1 MQFTRG
7 TWSLAL
13 LWQPTVPEDS
23 DTWPSG
29 RRGTRCNMGP
39 AMEMNQIRYFLALC
53 KEKNFTRAAARC
65 SVSQPSL
72 TTAIKKLE
80 REFGGPLFDRGRRNE
95 LTDLGILV
103 RPFLERIAWNAATA
117 KWCAD
122 SAGSGAASAHARA
135 NGAPNAVELECGQ
148 DQGQDDEPGRL
159 LRQEPIEL
167 MLLAQDPPKSLAAE

>member
-1 MQFTRG
+1 
-7 TWSLAL
+7 
-13 LWQPTVPEDS
+13 
-23 DTWPSG
+23 
-29 RRGTRCNMGP
+29 
-39 AMEMNQIRYFLALC
+39 MEMNQIRYFLALC

-95 LTDLGILV
+95 LTELGILV

-122 SAGSGAASAHARA
+122 SLGNGATPAHARA
-135 NGAPNAVELECGQ
+135 NGEPNALELECGQ
-148 DQGQDDEPGRL
+148 DEEARQP

-167 MLLAQDPPKSLAAE
+167 MLLAQHPPKNLAAE

>member
-1 MQFTRG
+1 
-7 TWSLAL
+7 
-13 LWQPTVPEDS
+13 
-23 DTWPSG
+23 
-29 RRGTRCNMGP
+29 
-39 AMEMNQIRYFLALC
+39 MEMNQIRYFLALC
-53 KEKNFTRAAARC
+53 KEKNFTRAAGRC

-95 LTDLGILV
+95 LTELGILV

-122 SAGSGAASAHARA
+122 SLGNGATPAHARA
-135 NGAPNAVELECGQ
+135 NGEPNALELECGQ
-148 DQGQDDEPGRL
+148 DDEARQP

-167 MLLAQDPPKSLAAE
+167 MLLAQDPSKSIAAE